1 MSIQP
6 TYEVVDIPSGTA
18 MYYGTWHQ
26 VVQYVVREKLGTMQK
41 NNWLGHD
48 LKLAPGVD
56 VRRIE

>member
-1 MSIQP
+1 
-6 TYEVVDIPSGTA
+6 